1 MTVSVV
7 LVDDETALRS
17 ALAVVLG
24 LEEDIEIVADTGDA
38 KQAVELVEQLEPDV
52 LVTDLEMPEVD
63 GVELSKQILRLDP
76 HPRVLMLTRHMR
88 PGVLRRV
95 LAVGVDG
102 FLGKDAEPHEIA
114 EAIRTVASGQR
125 HVDSTIAVQALQDD
139 CPLTSRELDVLRASR
154 SGASVR
160 EIAVQLHL
168 AQGTVSNY
176 LSEAMAK
183 LGSQNRHQAVKA
195 AEDRGWL

>member
-7 LVDDETALRS
+7 LVDDETALRR

-24 LEEDIEIVADTGDA
+24 LEDDINVLADTGDPQEA
-38 KQAVELVEQLEPDV
+38 QGLIQRLGPDV
-52 LVTDLEMPEVD
+52 VVTDLEMPHVD
-63 GVELSKQILRLDP
+63 GVELSRWVLDQQP
-76 HPRVLMLTRHMR
+76 RPRVLMLTRHMR
-88 PGVLRRV
+88 PGVLKQV

-114 EAIRTVASGQR
+114 EAIRAIAAGRR
-125 HVDSTIAVQALQDD
+125 HVDSSIAVQALQDD

-154 SGASVR
+154 TGASVR
-160 EIAVQLHL
+160 EMAAQLYL
-168 AQGTVSNY
+168 ATGTVSNY